1 MHRPCLHTGC
11 IASFGVLKVFANVQA
26 QVDLHVGCQ
35 RRILAARILFTTPSR
50 HCDSQVDCP
59 WSGQFFDLALLT
71 AVFSAKLAAPTQK
84 LRCSSASTSI
94 FCFPALIRTAENE
107 VGEISYSYII
117 VLNLR
122 LIL

>member
-1 MHRPCLHTGC
+1 MCRLRLICMS
-11 IASFGVLKVFANVQA
+11 AANA
-26 QVDLHVGCQ
+26 GY
-35 RRILAARILFTTPSR
+35 RRLGS
-50 HCDSQVDCP
+50 CSQLPRDTVTVRWTAPGLDN
-59 WSGQFFDLALLT
+59 FIDLALLT

-84 LRCSSASTSI
+84 LRCSSASTRI

-107 VGEISYSYII
+107 VGEISFSYII